1 MKRPYRLSMSPD
13 QAPVGPAPAIRV
25 RRLSLTPV
33 KGLRLLTVD
42 EVLLGPDGA
51 PGDRR
56 FYLVDA
62 RGRMVNGKQ
71 LGELSGVVGDFD
83 APAGTLSLTF
93 SGEQAPVTGP
103 VVLGALI
110 DTRFFSRPARA
121 RVVVGPW
128 AEALSAVA
136 GRPLR
141 LVAPDPGGRI
151 GVDRGRAGAVT
162 LVSRGSLARL
172 AGVAGVDAV
181 DARRFRMLIE
191 VDGASAHAEDAWVGR
206 RLRVG
211 RALVAIRGH
220 VGRCLVTTR
229 DPDTGRVDLPVLDF
243 LRSYR
248 SELSTTEPLSFGVY
262 GEVVEPGRVARG
274 DPVTLA

>member
-1 MKRPYRLSMSPD
+1 MPPD
-13 QAPVGPAPAIRV
+13 QAPAAIRV
-25 RRLSLTPV
+25 RRLALTPV
-33 KGLRLLTVD
+33 KGLRLLAVD
-42 EVLLGPDGA
+42 ELLLGVDGA
-51 PGDRR
+51 PGNRC

-71 LGELSGVVGDFD
+71 LGALSGVVGDYD

-93 SGEQAPVTGP
+93 PGAPAPVIGP
-103 VVLGALI
+103 VALGPLL
-110 DTRFFSRPARA
+110 DTRFFSRPAQA
-121 RVVVGPW
+121 RLVLGPW

-136 GRPLR
+136 GQPLR

-162 LVSRGSLARL
+162 LISSASLERL
-172 AGVAGVDAV
+172 AEVAGLGQV

-191 VDGASAHAEDAWVGR
+191 VDGPPAHAEDAWIGR

-211 RALVAIRGH
+211 DALVRLRGH

-229 DPDTGRVDLPVLDF
+229 DPDTGSVDLPVLEL

-248 SELSTTEPLSFGVY
+248 SGLPTTEPLAFGVY
-262 GEVVEPGRVARG
+262 GEVLEPGRVG
-274 DPVTLA
+274 CDDPVTLA